1 MADGD
6 RSNAAAKSSRGLRS
20 FGLVGHKRAML
31 AAIFR
36 PRLDWLLVFLPIAV
50 GAEWIAP
57 DAHVL
62 IFASACIAIVPL
74 AAWMGRATEHLAER
88 TGEGIGGLLNATF
101 GNAAEM
107 IISLMALR
115 RGLVGVV
122 KASITGGIIGNVLL
136 VLGAALL
143 AGGLRH
149 STQHFN
155 AVAARSH
162 ATMLL
167 LAATALVAPAAYHH
181 LAGAAATAREGGLS
195 TEVAIVLLTVYV
207 LGLVF
212 SLKTHSNLFA
222 GHTAENAEVEE
233 DRAKSWSLGKSLG
246 VLAGATVLIAWAS
259 EILVGSVEH
268 AAHAFG
274 MSEVFIGVIVIAI
287 VGNAAEH
294 STAVLVAMKNRM
306 DLALGVAIGSS
317 IQVALFVTPV
327 LVIASYFVG
336 PTPMNLVFTPAEV
349 LAVTLSGVIAGQ
361 ICGDGE
367 SNWLEGAQLLAV
379 YVIVAL
385 LFYYLPA

>member
-1 MADGD
+1 
-6 RSNAAAKSSRGLRS
+6 
-20 FGLVGHKRAML
+20 ML

-62 IFASACIAIVPL
+62 IFVSACIAIVPL
-74 AAWMGRATEHLAER
+74 AAWMGKATEHLAER

-107 IISLMALR
+107 IIALMALR

-143 AGGLRH
+143 AGGFRH

-155 AVAARSH
+155 AIAARSH

-167 LAATALVAPAAYHH
+167 LAATALVAPASYHH
-181 LAGAAATAREGGLS
+181 LAGAGAAAREGSLS
-195 TEVAIVLLTVYV
+195 TEVAVVLLIVYL

-222 GHTAENAEVEE
+222 GHTAENVEVEE
-233 DRAKSWSLGKSLG
+233 AGLKSWSLGKSLG
-246 VLAGATVLIAWAS
+246 VLGGATVLIAWAS

-274 MSEVFIGVIVIAI
+274 MSDVFIGVIVIAI

-336 PTPMNLVFTPAEV
+336 PTPLNLVFTPAEV
-349 LAVTLSGVIAGQ
+349 LAVTVSAVIAGQ

-385 LFYYLPA
+385 LFYYLPAHETP